1 MAALTRL
8 EDKIGE
14 VIGLAMASQ
23 VATGLVVELTRELDP
38 DLAERLEQMKDEA
51 AETEGR
57 ATELA
62 DTFDGKRPAVLER
75 ARGVRAKSIA
85 QLTAYLDTDSDALD
99 GFEFLTMAVAA
110 EVAHWSVL
118 TQFNVRIEDEDLAD
132 LIAWAMPT
140 QMQHLQLVLEG
151 SRELAAEF
159 DPETPRLATCRPG
172 EPVVVRDARTQA
184 DQPIEIARG
193 VEPGRRRREQLRC
206 PLP

>member
-1 MAALTRL
+1 VAALTRL

-38 DLAERLEQMKDEA
+38 DLAERLEEMKDEA

-62 DTFDGKRPAVLER
+62 DTFAGAKPAILER

-118 TQFNVRIEDEDLAD
+118 TQFNVRLEDEDLAD
-132 LIAWAMPT
+132 LIAWAMPM
-140 QMQHLQLVLEG
+140 QMAHLQLVLEG

-159 DPETPRLATCRPG
+159 DPET
-172 EPVVVRDARTQA
+172 VV
-184 DQPIEIARG
+184 
-193 VEPGRRRREQLRC
+193 
-206 PLP
+206 

>member
-1 MAALTRL
+1 VAALTRL

-23 VATGLVVELTRELDP
+23 EATGLVVELTRDLDP
-38 DLAERLEQMKDEA
+38 DLAQRLEQMKDDA

-62 DTFDGKRPAVLER
+62 DTFAGKRPAIIER
-75 ARGVRAKSIA
+75 ARGTRAKSIGL
-85 QLTAYLDTDSDALD
+85 LTSYLDGDSDALD
-99 GFEFLTMAVAA
+99 GFEFLTMSVAA

-140 QMQHLQLVLEG
+140 QMAHLQLVLEG

-159 DPETPRLATCRPG
+159 DPETP
-172 EPVVVRDARTQA
+172 V
-184 DQPIEIARG
+184 
-193 VEPGRRRREQLRC
+193 
-206 PLP
+206 

>member
-1 MAALTRL
+1 MTALTRL

-23 VATGLVVELTRELDP
+23 EATGLVVELTREVDP
-38 DLAERLEQMKDEA
+38 DLAQRLDQMKDEA

-62 DTFDGKRPAVLER
+62 DTFDGQEARRSSSVPAACARR
-75 ARGVRAKSIA
+75 ASRM
-85 QLTAYLDTDSDALD
+85 LTSYLDSDSDALD
-99 GFEFLTMAVAA
+99 GFEFLTMSVAA

-140 QMQHLQLVLEG
+140 QMAHLQLVLEG

-159 DPETPRLATCRPG
+159 DPETT
-172 EPVVVRDARTQA
+172 
-184 DQPIEIARG
+184 
-193 VEPGRRRREQLRC
+193 
-206 PLP
+206 PL

>member
-1 MAALTRL
+1 VAALTRL

-14 VIGLAMASQ
+14 VIGLAMAAQ

-38 DLAERLEQMKDEA
+38 DLAARLEEMKDEA

-57 ATELA
+57 ASELA
-62 DTFDGKRPAVLER
+62 DTFDGKKAAILQR
-75 ARGVRAKSIA
+75 AQGVRSKSIA
-85 QLTAYLDTDSDALD
+85 QLTAYLDSDSDALD
-99 GFEFLTMAVAA
+99 GFEFLTMAVAG

-140 QMQHLQLVLEG
+140 QMAHLQLVLEG

-159 DPETPRLATCRPG
+159 DPET
-172 EPVVVRDARTQA
+172 VV
-184 DQPIEIARG
+184 
-193 VEPGRRRREQLRC
+193 
-206 PLP
+206 

>member
-1 MAALTRL
+1 VAALTRL

-23 VATGLVVELTRELDP
+23 EATGLVVELTRELDP
-38 DLAERLEQMKDEA
+38 DLAQRLEQMKDEA

-62 DTFDGKRPAVLER
+62 DTSAGKRPAILAR
-75 ARGVRAKSIA
+75 ARGTRAKSIGL
-85 QLTAYLDTDSDALD
+85 LTSYLDGDSDALD
-99 GFEFLTMAVAA
+99 GFEFLTMSVAA

-140 QMQHLQLVLEG
+140 QMAHLQLVLEG

-159 DPETPRLATCRPG
+159 DPETP
-172 EPVVVRDARTQA
+172 V
-184 DQPIEIARG
+184 
-193 VEPGRRRREQLRC
+193 
-206 PLP
+206 

>member
-1 MAALTRL
+1 VAALTRL

-23 VATGLVVELTRELDP
+23 EATGLVVELTRDLDP
-38 DLAERLEQMKDEA
+38 DLAQRLEQMKDDA

-62 DTFDGKRPAVLER
+62 DTFAGKRPAIIER
-75 ARGVRAKSIA
+75 ARGTRAKSIGL
-85 QLTAYLDTDSDALD
+85 LTSYLDGDSDALD
-99 GFEFLTMAVAA
+99 GLEFLTMSVAA

-118 TQFNVRIEDEDLAD
+118 TQFNVRMEDEDLAD

-140 QMQHLQLVLEG
+140 QMAHLQLVLEG

-159 DPETPRLATCRPG
+159 DPETP
-172 EPVVVRDARTQA
+172 V
-184 DQPIEIARG
+184 
-193 VEPGRRRREQLRC
+193 
-206 PLP
+206 

>member
-1 MAALTRL
+1 VAALTRL

-23 VATGLVVELTRELDP
+23 EATGLVVELTRDLDP
-38 DLAERLEQMKDEA
+38 DLAQRLEQMKDDA

-62 DTFDGKRPAVLER
+62 DTFAGKRPAIIER
-75 ARGVRAKSIA
+75 ARGTRAKSIGL
-85 QLTAYLDTDSDALD
+85 LTSYLDGDSDALD
-99 GFEFLTMAVAA
+99 GFEFLTMSVAA

-140 QMQHLQLVLEG
+140 LMAHLQLVLEG

-159 DPETPRLATCRPG
+159 DPETP
-172 EPVVVRDARTQA
+172 V
-184 DQPIEIARG
+184 
-193 VEPGRRRREQLRC
+193 
-206 PLP
+206 

>member
-1 MAALTRL
+1 VAALTRL

-23 VATGLVVELTRELDP
+23 EATGLVVELTRELDP
-38 DLAERLEQMKDEA
+38 DLAQRLEQMKDEA

-62 DTFDGKRPAVLER
+62 DTFAGKRPAIIER
-75 ARGVRAKSIA
+75 ARGTRAKSIGL
-85 QLTAYLDTDSDALD
+85 LTSYLDGDSDALD
-99 GFEFLTMAVAA
+99 GFEFLTMSVAA

-140 QMQHLQLVLEG
+140 QMAHLQLVLEG

-159 DPETPRLATCRPG
+159 DPETP
-172 EPVVVRDARTQA
+172 V
-184 DQPIEIARG
+184 
-193 VEPGRRRREQLRC
+193 
-206 PLP
+206 

>member
-1 MAALTRL
+1 VAALTRL

-23 VATGLVVELTRELDP
+23 EATGLVVELTRDLDP
-38 DLAERLEQMKDEA
+38 DLAQRLEQMKDDA

-62 DTFDGKRPAVLER
+62 DTFAGKRPAILAR
-75 ARGVRAKSIA
+75 ARGTRAKSIGL
-85 QLTAYLDTDSDALD
+85 LTSYLDGDSDALD
-99 GFEFLTMAVAA
+99 GFEFLTMSVAA

-140 QMQHLQLVLEG
+140 QMAHLQLVLEG

-159 DPETPRLATCRPG
+159 DPETP
-172 EPVVVRDARTQA
+172 V
-184 DQPIEIARG
+184 
-193 VEPGRRRREQLRC
+193 
-206 PLP
+206 

>member
-1 MAALTRL
+1 VAALTRL

-23 VATGLVVELTRELDP
+23 EATGLVVELTRDLDP
-38 DLAERLEQMKDEA
+38 DLAQRLEQMKDDA

-62 DTFDGKRPAVLER
+62 DTFAGKRPAIIER
-75 ARGVRAKSIA
+75 ARGTRAKSIGL
-85 QLTAYLDTDSDALD
+85 LTSYLDGDSDALD
-99 GFEFLTMAVAA
+99 GLEFLTMSVAA

-140 QMQHLQLVLEG
+140 QMAHLQLVLEG

-159 DPETPRLATCRPG
+159 DPETP
-172 EPVVVRDARTQA
+172 V
-184 DQPIEIARG
+184 
-193 VEPGRRRREQLRC
+193 
-206 PLP
+206 

>member
-1 MAALTRL
+1 VAALTRL

-23 VATGLVVELTRELDP
+23 EATGLVVELTRELDP
-38 DLAERLEQMKDEA
+38 DLAQRLEQMKDEA

-62 DTFDGKRPAVLER
+62 DTFAGKRPAIIER
-75 ARGVRAKSIA
+75 ARGTRAKSIGL
-85 QLTAYLDTDSDALD
+85 LTSYLDGDSDALD
-99 GFEFLTMAVAA
+99 GLEFLTMSVAA

-140 QMQHLQLVLEG
+140 QMAHLQLVLEG

-159 DPETPRLATCRPG
+159 DPETP
-172 EPVVVRDARTQA
+172 V
-184 DQPIEIARG
+184 
-193 VEPGRRRREQLRC
+193 
-206 PLP
+206 

>member
-1 MAALTRL
+1 MAPRSWPLARDPGEVHVAALSRL

-38 DLAERLEQMKDEA
+38 DLAARLEEMKDEA

-62 DTFDGKRPAVLER
+62 DTFDGKKPAVLER
-75 ARGVRAKSIA
+75 ARAVRAKSVA
-85 QLTAYLDTDSDALD
+85 MLTSYLDTDSDALD

-118 TQFNVRIEDEDLAD
+118 TQFNVRIEDEDLA
-132 LIAWAMPT
+132 
-140 QMQHLQLVLEG
+140 
-151 SRELAAEF
+151 
-159 DPETPRLATCRPG
+159 
-172 EPVVVRDARTQA
+172 
-184 DQPIEIARG
+184 
-193 VEPGRRRREQLRC
+193 
-206 PLP
+206 

>member
-1 MAALTRL
+1 MPALTRL

-38 DLAERLEQMKDEA
+38 DLAERLEEMKDEA

-57 ATELA
+57 ASELA
-62 DTFDGKRPAVLER
+62 DTFDGKKPAILER
-75 ARGVRAKSIA
+75 ARSVRTKSIA
-85 QLTAYLDTDSDALD
+85 QLTAYLDNDSDALD

-118 TQFNVRIEDEDLAD
+118 TQFNVRLEDEDLAD

-140 QMQHLQLVLEG
+140 QMAHLQLVLEG

-159 DPETPRLATCRPG
+159 DPETP
-172 EPVVVRDARTQA
+172 V
-184 DQPIEIARG
+184 
-193 VEPGRRRREQLRC
+193 
-206 PLP
+206 

>member
-1 MAALTRL
+1 VTALTRL

-23 VATGLVVELTRELDP
+23 VATGLVIELTREVDP
-38 DLAERLEQMKDEA
+38 DLADRLEEMKDEA

-62 DTFDGKRPAVLER
+62 GTFAGKTPAVLER
-75 ARGVRAKSIA
+75 ARGVRAKSVA
-85 QLTAYLDTDSDALD
+85 MLASYLDTGSDALD
-99 GFEFLTMAVAA
+99 GFEFLTMSVAA

-118 TQFNVRIEDEDLAD
+118 TQFNVRVEDEDLAD
-132 LIAWAMPT
+132 LIAWAMPA

-159 DPETPRLATCRPG
+159 DPETLVPS
-172 EPVVVRDARTQA
+172 EN
-184 DQPIEIARG
+184 
-193 VEPGRRRREQLRC
+193 
-206 PLP
+206 